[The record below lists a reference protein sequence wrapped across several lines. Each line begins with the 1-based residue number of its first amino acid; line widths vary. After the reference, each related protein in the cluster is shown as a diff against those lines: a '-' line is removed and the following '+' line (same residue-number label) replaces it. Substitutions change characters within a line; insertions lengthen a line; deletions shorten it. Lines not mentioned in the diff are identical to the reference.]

1 VPDAPP
7 SPRRAA
13 ESEERWSLQDR
24 RDFFRRSLDDAD
36 LEHEAGDLGDAD
48 YALLRRRDEARL
60 AEVEAQ
66 LEALDAGPTRTPARA
81 RTARTPA
88 RARTA
93 RTPARARTA
102 RSGPARLFHRPR
114 RRVWMGVVGTLAVIA
129 GAVVLV
135 VNLTAARLPGQ
146 VATGSLTLTGVKL
159 VEQQLDQ
166 AALEVGEGHL
176 VTALQLYK
184 EVLSESPRQS
194 TALAEGGWLEWESGK
209 AAANASLIAK
219 GRASVTE
226 AARVAPKF
234 YAGHLYLGTIDLDQG
249 QDSAAVAQYKLFLS
263 DHPQAK
269 WIKDY
274 SPEIRKA
281 YAAAAQPLPPT
292 VPAK

>member
-1 VPDAPP
+1 MPDAPP
-7 SPRRAA
+7 SPRRAP
-13 ESEERWSLQDR
+13 ESEERWFLQDR

-66 LEALDAGPTRTPARA
+66 LEALDAGPAPTPARA
-81 RTARTPA
+81 GPARTPA
-88 RARTA
+88 RFRTA
-93 RTPARARTA
+93 RP
-102 RSGPARLFHRPR
+102 GPARLFHRPR
-114 RRVWMGVVGTLAVIA
+114 RRVWMGVVGTLALAA

-166 AALEVGEGHL
+166 AAVEVGQGHL

-209 AAANASLIAK
+209 AAASASLIAK

-281 YAAAAQPLPPT
+281 YAAAGQPLPPT